1 MKSRYRPQGNWFPA
15 FPSLR
20 GPTWLYLGSCSAPQ
34 AWPRSWGSKNRA
46 WIVLRAPWCPR
57 RGKGRFRMHWKP
69 RSPEKGLRAIS
80 HHGAPRGSH
89 EHHSGH
95 QTLKRREGPRRLGR
109 GQQLV
114 EDPGQWQGAVTRAPI
129 QAFTPGTWRRCC
141 PAPEASRA
149 THTLRRPSWG
159 CHCRAPA
166 ETGPKTV
173 AQSGFGTDQ
182 GVSEKMF
189 HKVGFD

>member
-1 MKSRYRPQGNWFPA
+1 
-15 FPSLR
+15 
-20 GPTWLYLGSCSAPQ
+20 
-34 AWPRSWGSKNRA
+34 
-46 WIVLRAPWCPR
+46 
-57 RGKGRFRMHWKP
+57 MHWKP

-141 PAPEASRA
+141 PAPRSLEGNPHPQEVQLGVSLQGTSRN
-149 THTLRRPSWG
+149 W
-159 CHCRAPA
+159 
-166 ETGPKTV
+166 GPKTV